1 MEPILEAM
9 KKYVSQEKALQR
21 VCENA
26 FRVSEREHHERVNQ
40 KAVNASKEG
49 QVAMAQEAASR
60 APAFQMNRIV
70 KSKGG
75 VGFPNDMIESANSIL
90 LHSIKDNLIRE
101 YNDILTADAIKW
113 DHGGKSTQPAL

>member
-1 MEPILEAM
+1 M

-26 FRVSEREHHERVNQ
+26 FRISEREHHERVNQ

-60 APAFQMNRIV
+60 APAFQMNKIV

-75 VGFPNDMIESANSIL
+75 VGFPDDMIAAANSIL
-90 LHSIKDNLIRE
+90 LHSIKDNLIKE
-101 YNDILTADAIKW
+101 YNELLTAAASKW
-113 DHGGKSTQPAL
+113 GQPSKP